1 MEWPT
6 DDSRRLAIARA
17 AAALV
22 VGALC
27 VHLIV
32 LASHDGMD
40 DAMPAHGTITM
51 LSCVA
56 VLVGPIALT
65 ARRERLV
72 RRVATLVVAPA
83 ACTPLV
89 QRPRPRGKPPPP
101 SFCLLMVDR
110 R

>member
-1 MEWPT
+1 M

-32 LASHDGMD
+32 LASQDGMG
-40 DAMPAHGTITM
+40 DAVPAHGTITM
-51 LSCVA
+51 LGCVA

-65 ARRERLV
+65 ARCERVV
-72 RRVATLVVAPA
+72 RRVATLVVAFT
-83 ACTPLV
+83 ACKPRV
-89 QRPRPRGKPPPP
+89 RWPRPRGKPPPR